1 MADEV
6 SGEVTIFGEPFEGAT
21 VKLFEQVEDQLE
33 PKTAI
38 VKETDANGEYQFTRH
53 PNAKDGEIQTWHV
66 AVRAQDA
73 RKLFSFSKPY
83 VEANLE
89 SSILR
94 LADDE
99 SFSLADGETDSTY
112 EGVEQEQGSE
122 ITIEQGGELSVSTDI
137 EL

>member
-1 MADEV
+1 MANEV
-6 SGEVTIFGEPFEGAT
+6 SGTVRLFGEPYEGAT
-21 VKLFEQVEDQLE
+21 VKLFEQVEEQTN
-33 PKTAI
+33 PKVAAI
-38 VKETDANGEYQFTRH
+38 KQTDANGEYRFTRH

-94 LADDE
+94 LADGE
-99 SFSLADGETDSTY
+99 SFSLADGEEDDY

-122 ITIEQGGELSVSTDI
+122 ITIEQGGELTVSTDI

>member
-21 VKLFEQVEDQLE
+21 VKLFEQVEGQLD
-33 PKTAI
+33 PKLAAI
-38 VKETDANGEYQFTRH
+38 KQTDANGEYQFTRH

-89 SSILR
+89 SSILS
-94 LADDE
+94 LADGE
-99 SFSLADGETDSTY
+99 SFSLADGEEDEY
-112 EGVEQEQGSE
+112 QAIEQEQGSE
-122 ITIEQGGELSVSTDI
+122 ITIEQGGELTVSP
-137 EL
+137 ELEL

>member
-21 VKLFEQVEDQLE
+21 VKLFEQVEGQLD
-33 PKTAI
+33 PKLAAI
-38 VKETDANGEYQFTRH
+38 KQTDANGEYQFTRH

-73 RKLFSFSKPY
+73 RNLFSFSKPY

-94 LADDE
+94 LADGE
-99 SFSLADGETDSTY
+99 SFSLADGEEDDY

>member
-53 PNAKDGEIQTWHV
+53 PNARYDEIQTWHV

-73 RKLFSFSKPY
+73 RKLYSFSKPY
-83 VEANLE
+83 VEADLK
-89 SSILR
+89 SLILS
-94 LADDE
+94 LADGE
-99 SFSLADGETDSTY
+99 SFSLADGEEDEY
-112 EGVEQEQGSE
+112 QAIEQEQGSE
-122 ITIEQGGELSVSTDI
+122 ITIEQGGELTVSP
-137 EL
+137 ELEL

>member
-6 SGEVTIFGEPFEGAT
+6 SGKVTIFGEPFEGAT
-21 VKLFEQVEDQLE
+21 VKLFEQVEGQLD
-33 PKTAI
+33 PKVAAI
-38 VKETDANGEYQFTRH
+38 KQTDANGEYRFTRH

-94 LADDE
+94 LADGE
-99 SFSLADGETDSTY
+99 SFSLADGEEDEY
-112 EGVEQEQGSE
+112 QAIEQEQGSE
-122 ITIEQGGELSVSTDI
+122 ITIEQGGELTVSP
-137 EL
+137 ELEL